1 MGSTTAIRTALR
13 FRSKVA
19 GSAMMR
25 SPLKPRASG
34 CVLHLCL
41 KPYPLY
47 ASVEAQASSPVHD
60 PSTMDLSVRI
70 RQDRDH
76 GNNAVA
82 IG

>member
-1 MGSTTAIRTALR
+1 MGSTTAIKTALR
-13 FRSKVA
+13 FRSRVA

-25 SPLKPRASG
+25 SPLKPKASG

-41 KPYPLY
+41 KSYPSH
-47 ASVEAQASSPVHD
+47 ASVEAKASSPVHELL
-60 PSTMDLSVRI
+60 TIDLPVRI

-76 GNNAVA
+76 RDGAVA